1 MNIIFFILLNNNLNP
16 LANTRSLTD
25 LKKKMI
31 LKIKQALILNKD
43 YEYSTTDGQS
53 VIISISNDNVTIDG
67 GYLESVDLQ
76 IENISNNNI
85 TIDGANHSI
94 NIAGHVLEI
103 IMNGNNIVLKN
114 ILIQGKSQ
122 QYFYHLKW

>member
-1 MNIIFFILLNNNLNP
+1 MNILLLMDKVLSFP
-16 LANTRSLTD
+16 
-25 LKKKMI
+25 
-31 LKIKQALILNKD
+31 
-43 YEYSTTDGQS
+43 
-53 VIISISNDNVTIDG
+53 SNDNVTIDG

>member
-53 VIISISNDNVTIDG
+53 VIISI
-67 GYLESVDLQ
+67 
-76 IENISNNNI
+76 
-85 TIDGANHSI
+85 
-94 NIAGHVLEI
+94 
-103 IMNGNNIVLKN
+103 
-114 ILIQGKSQ
+114 
-122 QYFYHLKW
+122 